1 LKTHAST
8 ILGLAKNDSE
18 PVKNALKLW
27 EAVAIPAATYGME
40 VMRLNKADIK
50 ELESIQSNFLDH
62 LLGQRKTVSHAALR
76 SETGIEPVEKL
87 IQKKK
92 INHWRHLHLST
103 NVWVKAAYQ
112 ECFKTNTGAIG
123 GTQRQMG
130 YASEIEDIKQKLGEI
145 VDPNI
150 KGTTYK
156 KEVNKLLSRAQ
167 NKADNEKVNGMR
179 QHSLRAYP
187 KLNTTRTPRPHLIGR
202 KGYKVITSFRLGDAG
217 LGNKGPHPV
226 ITCPICGEGKNNE
239 THLVLECNKVQN
251 IRDYFTQYISISKYC
266 PKDGVTED
274 LDSKLKLFLS
284 DTNED
289 FHQQAEF
296 LTQLLEK
303 HGELLTEQ
311 QFRLPVIELTE
322 QCPKCNYKSKT
333 QTGIKIHK
341 AKIHK

>member
-1 LKTHAST
+1 
-8 ILGLAKNDSE
+8 
-18 PVKNALKLW
+18 
-27 EAVAIPAATYGME
+27 
-40 VMRLNKADIK
+40 
-50 ELESIQSNFLDH
+50 
-62 LLGQRKTVSHAALR
+62 
-76 SETGIEPVEKL
+76 
-87 IQKKK
+87 
-92 INHWRHLHLST
+92 
-103 NVWVKAAYQ
+103 
-112 ECFKTNTGAIG
+112 
-123 GTQRQMG
+123 MG

-150 KGTTYK
+150 KGTMYK

-239 THLVLECNKVQN
+239 THLVLECNRVQN